1 LCNRAGLWSIFSQ
14 RECAMSPEEEVLEKI
29 LTLQEKRDNIIY
41 LLAHEELSDAIT
53 LQLETQLSS
62 VEDELVLLCI
72 REAA

>member
-1 LCNRAGLWSIFSQ
+1 
-14 RECAMSPEEEVLEKI
+14 MSPEEEVLEKI